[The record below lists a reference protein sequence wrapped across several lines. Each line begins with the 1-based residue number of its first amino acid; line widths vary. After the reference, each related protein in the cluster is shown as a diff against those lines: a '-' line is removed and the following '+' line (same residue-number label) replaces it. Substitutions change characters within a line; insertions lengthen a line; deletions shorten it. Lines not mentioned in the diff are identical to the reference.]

1 MLLGRCPFSVVMV
14 MVKNMIRR
22 SLEMANTALRAKK
35 THTVTFKNKE
45 QEEFYLKDN
54 PKMEDIYAKNKTS
67 RNNK

>member
-1 MLLGRCPFSVVMV
+1 
-14 MVKNMIRR
+14 
-22 SLEMANTALRAKK
+22 MANTALRAKK

-67 RNNK
+67 RNNKWS